1 MEKKVYELTTPQKS
15 IWHTENY
22 YSGTNINNV
31 CGVLAINE
39 PVNFDILNKSIQL
52 FIKNNDIYHTKFIT
66 QNDTVVQYVDDY
78 IPTDIEL
85 LELSSEEELA
95 QIAQKMAN
103 TPFSFFNSFLYEFK
117 LFKLPNNNGGFI
129 INNHHIISDSWN
141 LGIMGNEI
149 VTYYSHLLS
158 DHSPKT
164 ENVELN
170 SYMDYVI
177 SEKEYKNSKKFQ
189 KDKDYWNDLF
199 ATIPEVATIP
209 SQYANN
215 SNSINANRKLFS
227 INKDLMNKITNYA
240 TKNKISLFN
249 FFVAIY
255 SIYLS
260 RVSNLDDFCIG
271 TPVLNRSNF
280 KEKNTC
286 GMFVNVLPLRIQIDS
301 NLSFEDFALKIAGD
315 SMSLLRHQKY
325 GYEAILEDLR
335 ANDSSLR
342 SLYNF
347 VVSYQITKITENQD
361 QTPHTSNWIFNNSI
375 ADDIDVH
382 LFDLN
387 DNNMNIAYDYKVS
400 KYQEN
405 EIEKIHNRILYM
417 IEQIVENKIH
427 SLREIEIITPEER
440 KQILVDFN
448 DTTRD
453 YPRDKTIIQL
463 FEEQVKKHSNEIA
476 LTFEDESLTYEELNE
491 KVNQLAHFLKANYQ
505 IKNGDIVG
513 LLIDKSLEMVIGMLA
528 ILKAGAAF
536 LPLDFELPV
545 ERLSYI
551 ISNSNPNLILT
562 SHKLS
567 ETAKNLKV
575 NYLAID
581 LDSFFIYGNELNK
594 SNLEITNTPE
604 DLIYIIYT
612 SGSTGKPKG
621 VMVKQRNIVRLV
633 KNPNFLTFKEHE
645 IMVQTGTIVFDA
657 CIFEIFGSLLNGFKL
672 YVLPKDR
679 LMDFSYMKN
688 FIKEKQISI
697 LFLTTG
703 LLNQLINE
711 DPSIFSTV
719 RYLLTGGDI
728 ISPKHIEKVMNSC
741 PNIQII
747 NCYGPTENGSYST
760 CYPVTGNETD
770 GIIPIGKPISNST
783 CYIVSK
789 DQTLQPVGAPG
800 ELWVGG
806 DGVARGYINNRRT
819 NRAEIY

>member
-78 IPTDIEL
+78 IPTDIEI

-347 VVSYQITKITENQD
+347 VVSYQ
-361 QTPHTSNWIFNNSI
+361 
-375 ADDIDVH
+375 
-382 LFDLN
+382 
-387 DNNMNIAYDYKVS
+387 M
-400 KYQEN
+400 
-405 EIEKIHNRILYM
+405 ILM
-417 IEQIVENKIH
+417 FIC
-427 SLREIEIITPEER
+427 
-440 KQILVDFN
+440 
-448 DTTRD
+448 
-453 YPRDKTIIQL
+453 
-463 FEEQVKKHSNEIA
+463 
-476 LTFEDESLTYEELNE
+476 LT
-491 KVNQLAHFLKANYQ
+491 
-505 IKNGDIVG
+505 
-513 LLIDKSLEMVIGMLA
+513 
-528 ILKAGAAF
+528 
-536 LPLDFELPV
+536 
-545 ERLSYI
+545 
-551 ISNSNPNLILT
+551 
-562 SHKLS
+562 
-567 ETAKNLKV
+567 
-575 NYLAID
+575 
-581 LDSFFIYGNELNK
+581 
-594 SNLEITNTPE
+594 
-604 DLIYIIYT
+604 
-612 SGSTGKPKG
+612 
-621 VMVKQRNIVRLV
+621 
-633 KNPNFLTFKEHE
+633 
-645 IMVQTGTIVFDA
+645 
-657 CIFEIFGSLLNGFKL
+657 
-672 YVLPKDR
+672 
-679 LMDFSYMKN
+679 
-688 FIKEKQISI
+688 
-697 LFLTTG
+697 
-703 LLNQLINE
+703 
-711 DPSIFSTV
+711 
-719 RYLLTGGDI
+719 
-728 ISPKHIEKVMNSC
+728 
-741 PNIQII
+741 
-747 NCYGPTENGSYST
+747 
-760 CYPVTGNETD
+760 
-770 GIIPIGKPISNST
+770 
-783 CYIVSK
+783 
-789 DQTLQPVGAPG
+789 
-800 ELWVGG
+800 
-806 DGVARGYINNRRT
+806 
-819 NRAEIY
+819 